1 MTIGSRAE
9 VWHGTADKTT
19 GGLVKGDLM
28 VGKKDGA
35 IKSKAQAAAG
45 KKNPGLKKW
54 RASVDQ
60 AKKQLGIPKKGEFVL
75 IKGKVLAATRKI
87 YDKKISGKK

>member
-1 MTIGSRAE
+1 MTIGTRAQ
-9 VWHGTADKTT
+9 VWHGTAQKTS
-19 GGLVKGDLM
+19 GGLTRADLF
-28 VGKKDGA
+28 VGKDGA

-45 KKNPGLKKW
+45 KKNPGLKMW

-75 IKGKVLAATRKI
+75 IDGKVLAATRKI
-87 YDKKISGKK
+87 YDKKIMAKK

>member
-1 MTIGSRAE
+1 MAIGTRAQ
-9 VWHGTADKTT
+9 VWHGAAQKTA
-19 GGLVKGDLM
+19 GGLTKEDLF
-28 VGKKDGA
+28 VGKDGA

>member
-1 MTIGSRAE
+1 MAIGTRAQ
-9 VWHGTADKTT
+9 VWHGTAQKTA
-19 GGLVKGDLM
+19 GGLTKEDLF
-28 VGKKDGA
+28 VGKDGA

-45 KKNPGLKKW
+45 KKNPGLKAW

-75 IKGKVLAATRKI
+75 IGGKVLAETRKI
-87 YDKKISGKK
+87 YNKKISSKK

>member
-1 MTIGSRAE
+1 MAIGTRAQ
-9 VWHGTADKTT
+9 VWHGTAQNTA
-19 GGLVKGDLM
+19 GGLKKEDLFI
-28 VGKKDGA
+28 GKDGA
-35 IKSKAQAAAG
+35 IKSKAQSAAG

-75 IKGKVLAATRKI
+75 IKGEVLAATRKI
-87 YDKKISGKK
+87 YQVKSKKK